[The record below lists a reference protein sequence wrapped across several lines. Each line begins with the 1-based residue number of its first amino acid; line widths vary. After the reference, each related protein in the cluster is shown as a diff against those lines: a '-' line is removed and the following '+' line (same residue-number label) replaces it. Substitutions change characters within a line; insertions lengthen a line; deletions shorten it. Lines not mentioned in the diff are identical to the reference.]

1 MDPSRTCPSCAAPA
15 QPRQRWCLECGAE
28 LPQGRRGALRPVVGI
43 ATTLAVLVG
52 AASAGGY
59 TILRHDRQPPPAAST
74 VAQAPASPATG
85 AAPATG
91 APASGLPATGGTS
104 LGSPGSSLG
113 STYNSTT
120 LPSVPAYKGP
130 TGSSAYKYGTGGSGG
145 ASTHRT
151 ATTHR
156 HRASGGTTHGG
167 TPSGNGSVS
176 ESNQTSHA
184 TTTPKSQLALTNVAL
199 GAAAVAYAPY
209 ASAATD
215 LGDPSRVTDGTTR
228 TAWRTPAFGDPAT
241 HPQLGLYVDLAT
253 AQKLR
258 RLVIETPTPGM
269 AIEVYA
275 TRQDPPETITDP
287 GWTHVATR
295 PDLAAKASIALHDHA
310 FRYVLVWIVGLAPG
324 AHRAAISE
332 LSLLSLQPE

>member
-1 MDPSRTCPSCAAPA
+1 MDPSRACPSCAAPA
-15 QPRQRWCLECGAE
+15 QARQRWCLECGAE

-59 TILRHDRQPPPAAST
+59 TILRHDRQPPPAASAL
-74 VAQAPASPATG
+74 AQAPASPATG
-85 AAPATG
+85 SAPG
-91 APASGLPATGGTS
+91 GPASGLPATGGTS
-104 LGSPGSSLG
+104 RGSTGSSLG
-113 STYNSTT
+113 STYNPTT
-120 LPSVPAYKGP
+120 LPSVPAYNGS
-130 TGSSAYKYGTGGSGG
+130 TGGSANTSGYGTGSGG

-151 ATTHR
+151 ATTH
-156 HRASGGTTHGG
+156 HRTSEGTSGGGTT
-167 TPSGNGSVS
+167 SGNGSVS
-176 ESNQTSHA
+176 ESNGTSHA

-209 ASAATD
+209 AAPTTD
-215 LGDPSRVTDGTTR
+215 LGDPSRVTDDTTR
-228 TAWRTPAFGDPAT
+228 TAWRTPAFDDPAT
-241 HPQLGLYVDLAT
+241 RPQLGIYVDLAA

-258 RLVIETPTPGM
+258 RLVVETPTPGM

-275 TRQDPPETITDP
+275 TRQDPPATITDP
-287 GWTHVATR
+287 GWQHVATR
-295 PDLAAKASIALHDHA
+295 SDVAAKTSIALHDRS
-310 FRYVLVWIVGLAPG
+310 FRYVLVWIVGLPPG